1 MTITKNASLSAML
14 CNIELLPISDIKGI
28 MEVSPTIKNVHV
40 VDGKSWTTF
49 PFSSGTTE
57 YSQEQKQ
64 AEAGTFFQH
73 QVKMFIQ
80 GDSYESQEVFSNF
93 HNIEFIVRITL
104 MSGIKLLLGSADV
117 PVFFQINY
125 NTAKG
130 GREISFTWA
139 SPLPAF
145 GVED

>member
-1 MTITKNASLSAML
+1 
-14 CNIELLPISDIKGI
+14 
-28 MEVSPTIKNVHV
+28 
-40 VDGKSWTTF
+40 
-49 PFSSGTTE
+49 
-57 YSQEQKQ
+57 
-64 AEAGTFFQH
+64 
-73 QVKMFIQ
+73 MFIQ

-130 GREISFTWA
+130 GREISFNWA